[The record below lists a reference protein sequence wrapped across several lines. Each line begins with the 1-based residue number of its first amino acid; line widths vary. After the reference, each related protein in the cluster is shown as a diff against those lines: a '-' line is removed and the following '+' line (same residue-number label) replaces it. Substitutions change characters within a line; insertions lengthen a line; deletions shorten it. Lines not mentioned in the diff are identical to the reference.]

1 MWIVSSS
8 SLVRL
13 NPSYMSLTQ
22 LKIDEDT
29 FLTGSEDGFVR
40 AFSLKPNKL
49 LRVIGQHEE
58 D

>member
-8 SLVRL
+8 SRAQL
-13 NPSYMSLTQ
+13 NLSYLSLTQ

-40 AFSLKPNKL
+40 AFSLKPNKF
-49 LRVIGQHEE
+49 LRVVGQHEE